1 MIFVMFNFN
10 ICLLGRTD
18 MGPFWLPTC
27 TAMGRIGMACGW
39 TSLERSAAHSRHGGK
54 TDQGCDPI
62 DVNEIIAYFQSGI
75 ERDARCRY
83 GLACEVPPES

>member
-1 MIFVMFNFN
+1 MLFVMFDFN

-27 TAMGRIGMACGW
+27 TAMGRISMACGGV
-39 TSLERSAAHSRHGGK
+39 SGAFSRAFQAWGK
-54 TDQGCDPI
+54 TDQGCDLI
-62 DVNEIIAYFQSGI
+62 DVNEIIAYFQSRI